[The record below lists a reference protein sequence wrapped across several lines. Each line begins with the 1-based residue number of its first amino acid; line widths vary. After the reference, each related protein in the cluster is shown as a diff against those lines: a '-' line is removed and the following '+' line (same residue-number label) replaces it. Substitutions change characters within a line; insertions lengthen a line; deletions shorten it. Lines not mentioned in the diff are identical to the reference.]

1 MITLKVT
8 RNQGFTLFLEDT
20 FLEKPQ
26 RRVGSNWFPS
36 CLEHFW
42 MTASNLQ
49 QLLALYFTNIYGW
62 QLSSSEKSMVGKK
75 LIHVSQGFH
84 RFRFPFFIFSLFF
97 SIFFNKCLFTLSV
110 TRSVCCTLRSI
121 YFFGLETPKHNDFDQ
136 FWKLKFHLEH
146 FQRNTRILSFDG
158 PSNYLYLFRNHRKT
172 FSWPV
177 KCPLSNLK
185 VTKMWWSKY

>member
-26 RRVGSNWFPS
+26 RRVGSNWPPS

-49 QLLALYFTNIYGW
+49 QLLALYFTNIDGW

-84 RFRFPFFIFSLFF
+84 RFRFPFFFFFIFVHFLWQS
-97 SIFFNKCLFTLSV
+97 LFTLSV
-110 TRSVCCTLRSI
+110 TQSVCCTLSSQP
-121 YFFGLETPKHNDFDQ
+121 FCWLG
-136 FWKLKFHLEH
+136 
-146 FQRNTRILSFDG
+146 NT
-158 PSNYLYLFRNHRKT
+158 
-172 FSWPV
+172 
-177 KCPLSNLK
+177 
-185 VTKMWWSKY
+185 

>member
-26 RRVGSNWFPS
+26 RRVGSNWPPS

-84 RFRFPFFIFSLFF
+84 RFRFPFFFFFIFVHFLWQS
-97 SIFFNKCLFTLSV
+97 LFTLSV
-110 TRSVCCTLRSI
+110 TQSVCCTLSSQP
-121 YFFGLETPKHNDFDQ
+121 FCWLG
-136 FWKLKFHLEH
+136 
-146 FQRNTRILSFDG
+146 NT
-158 PSNYLYLFRNHRKT
+158 
-172 FSWPV
+172 
-177 KCPLSNLK
+177 
-185 VTKMWWSKY
+185 

>member
-26 RRVGSNWFPS
+26 RRVGSNWSPS

-84 RFRFPFFIFSLFF
+84 RFRFPFFFFFIFVHFLWQMPVYLVSYAKRMLYSEQPTVLLARRHLNRKWSNTPENGQTHPRNSLATVDGLN
-97 SIFFNKCLFTLSV
+97 SWKGKIFIVN
-110 TRSVCCTLRSI
+110 I
-121 YFFGLETPKHNDFDQ
+121 
-136 FWKLKFHLEH
+136 
-146 FQRNTRILSFDG
+146 
-158 PSNYLYLFRNHRKT
+158 
-172 FSWPV
+172 
-177 KCPLSNLK
+177 
-185 VTKMWWSKY
+185 